1 MSQGS
6 PKKTEQPQPSAALKL
21 GRPILDFMR
30 WRHWAMG
37 LSLAVLLSSVL
48 SLVLQGLVFGLDFTG
63 GTQIE
68 MRWEQPVE
76 VEWARDRLR
85 SVGFNSPTVTHFG
98 SDQDLLIRVRESSE
112 DVSERVISA
121 VGETPD
127 NPSEVKLTEF
137 VGPQVGDELFDQG
150 GLGLLLALGVVMV
163 YIALRF
169 QFKFAVAAV
178 AALMHDVLLIV
189 GVFSLMRWDFD
200 LTVLAAVL
208 AIIGYS
214 LNDTIVVSDRIR
226 ENLLHRRA
234 TSPVQII
241 NESVNQTL
249 DRTLITSLTTMLV
262 LAALLLMGGE
272 LIAGFAKAMI
282 IGIIVGTYSSVYVAA
297 PVMISLNLRSED
309 LLDSDEDT
317 ENS

>member
-1 MSQGS
+1 MSRRAQQ
-6 PKKTEQPQPSAALKL
+6 KTEPAQPSGAPKL
-21 GRPILDFMR
+21 GRPIYDFMR
-30 WRHWAMG
+30 WRSWAIG
-37 LSLAVLLSSVL
+37 LSLAVLLSSAL
-48 SLVLQGLVFGLDFTG
+48 SLALQGLVFGLDFTG

-68 MRWEQPVE
+68 MRWAQPVE
-76 VEWARDRLR
+76 VEWARERLR
-85 SVGFNSPTVTHFG
+85 SVGFNGPTVTHFG

-112 DVSERVISA
+112 DVSARVIAA

-178 AALMHDVLLIV
+178 AALAHDVLLIV

-262 LAALLLMGGE
+262 LVALLLMGGE

-282 IGIIVGTYSSVYVAA
+282 IGIVVGTYSSVYVAA

-309 LLDSDEDT
+309 LLDSDEET